1 MPQAILGRPQM
12 VCHECDLLVDLP
24 QLAFGEKAHCPRCRY
39 LLMSNRK
46 NAGTIVFAFSVSAL
60 LFLILSSAFPFLGF
74 SAGGQS
80 QTITLLESI
89 NVLATEKFPGL
100 AAIVFAFTIAI
111 PAVFLVGVIYVSS
124 SISLRQ
130 LLPGTKGT
138 LRLVLRLIPWS
149 MAEIFLIGILVSFIK
164 IVSLADVALGLSFW
178 SYFLFTIS
186 MTVVVSHLDKRGLWR
201 DIESLDHG

>member
-1 MPQAILGRPQM
+1 M

-24 QLAFGEKAHCPRCRY
+24 QLALGEKAHCPRCRY
-39 LLMSNRK
+39 LLISNRK
-46 NAGTIVFAFSVSAL
+46 NARTIVFAFSVSSL
-60 LFLILSSAFPFLGF
+60 LFLILSGAFPFLGF
-74 SAGGQS
+74 SAGGQA

-89 NVLATEKFPGL
+89 NALVTEKFPGL
-100 AAIVFAFTIAI
+100 AAIVFTFTIAI

-178 SYFLFTIS
+178 SYFLFTVS
-186 MTVVVSHLDKRGLWR
+186 MTVVVSHLNKRELWR